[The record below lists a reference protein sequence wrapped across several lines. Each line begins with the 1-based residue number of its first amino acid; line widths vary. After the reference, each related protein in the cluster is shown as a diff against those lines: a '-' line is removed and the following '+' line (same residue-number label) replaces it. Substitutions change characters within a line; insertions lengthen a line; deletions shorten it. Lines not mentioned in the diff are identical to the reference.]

1 MKLKLYQQGNTS
13 DSESKIDALDKELI
27 ALMKGQD
34 LLPSDIDRITKS
46 IVSFQKKASQYAA
59 IGDYSSV
66 MPGVY
71 QIQGE
76 VLKAQAFKKQSDI
89 VVKRMADENA
99 GSEVAL
105 DTYGRMYVQDKD
117 GNVTKVSTSDFDEE
131 KYRPLSNS
139 ELLYYR
145 QVSAAD
151 NGQIFNDLGNMVGM
165 ETVQSQL
172 SEIIKNFGTIKGD
185 KFETRKMQDIAGDLR
200 KRLHRL

>member
-1 MKLKLYQQGNTS
+1 
-13 DSESKIDALDKELI
+13 
-27 ALMKGQD
+27 MKGQD

-46 IVSFQKKASQYAA
+46 IVSFQKKASKYAA
-59 IGDYSSV
+59 LGDYTSV

-89 VVKRMADENA
+89 VTKRMADENA

-117 GNVTKVSTSDFDEE
+117 GNVTKVSTSDFDSE

-185 KFETRKMQDIAGDLR
+185 KFETRKMQDIAGDLANGMGVF
-200 KRLHRL
+200 KITEKYTFTT